1 MSTKLII
8 IFLIIKSV
16 LTGQG
21 VPAQLEIILLK
32 NEQNLLFQ
40 NEIIVRELPPAGNRG
55 RTLEALGLF
64 RASLDEVYE
73 VIINFKD
80 YPDFMPNVTNVE
92 ILNSNHSSAIL
103 NYTISLPLKKIKKYR
118 LELSY
123 RINNNTA
130 FVNWKMLPWPE
141 LSETETISDT
151 EGYWLVK
158 NYPEKEGHV
167 IVLYH
172 AYTDPGA
179 IPPGLG
185 WIIDILTNHSIPT
198 ILLNT
203 RERVYSR
210 LD

>member
-64 RASLDEVYE
+64 RASLDKVYE

-179 IPPGLG
+179 ISPGLD

>member
-1 MSTKLII
+1 MILKLII
-8 IFLIIKSV
+8 FFLIINPV

-21 VPAQLEIILLK
+21 FPANRQIILSQ
-32 NEQNLLFQ
+32 NEQDLLFQ
-40 NEIIVRELPPAGNRG
+40 NEIIVRELSPAGARG
-55 RTLEALGLF
+55 RTLEAVALF
-64 RASLDEVYE
+64 PASLDAVYE
-73 VIINFKD
+73 VIIDFKD
-80 YPDFMPNVTNVE
+80 YPDFMPNIANVE

-123 RINNNTA
+123 WINNNTA
-130 FVNWKMLPWPE
+130 LITWAMVPWPE
-141 LSETETISDT
+141 LSETETISNT

-172 AYTDPGA
+172 AYTDPGE
-179 IPPGLG
+179 IPLGLG

-210 LD
+210 PD